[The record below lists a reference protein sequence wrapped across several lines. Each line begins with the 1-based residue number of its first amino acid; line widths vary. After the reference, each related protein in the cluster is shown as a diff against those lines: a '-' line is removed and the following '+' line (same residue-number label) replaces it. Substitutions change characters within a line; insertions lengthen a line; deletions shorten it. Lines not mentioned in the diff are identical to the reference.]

1 MNVLLNKFPTKIRID
16 DEIYSV
22 KSDFRNCLKI
32 IMAYED
38 DTLTLEEKY
47 CILLKRLYNTVP
59 KKIEEAIRKGVLFLN
74 CGKEDSS
81 NINDNVKRVYS
92 FNKDGEYIYS
102 AINQT
107 HNTDLESIE
116 YLHWWKF
123 VFFFMDVDK
132 DCTLSYLTSL
142 RDKKNKGK
150 LDKEEK
156 NIWYTMRK
164 ILDLDYIPDEEQE
177 ESDFMKKWNGR

>member
-1 MNVLLNKFPTKIRID
+1 
-16 DEIYSV
+16 
-22 KSDFRNCLKI
+22 
-32 IMAYED
+32 
-38 DTLTLEEKY
+38 
-47 CILLKRLYNTVP
+47 
-59 KKIEEAIRKGVLFLN
+59 
-74 CGKEDSS
+74 
-81 NINDNVKRVYS
+81 
-92 FNKDGEYIYS
+92 
-102 AINQT
+102 
-107 HNTDLESIE
+107 
-116 YLHWWKF
+116 
-123 VFFFMDVDK
+123 MDVDK